1 MPTLDPHEHPLKS
14 LLEPV
19 FSALEEDGEVDLLVV
34 PDDSA
39 FEVQADNWTL
49 HLEGW
54 PVAAGFVALDEEPH
68 SHAERLL
75 ALDAAIDQR
84 HLAALRRA
92 NTLLDGDIARVLV
105 DSGDDLSI
113 LLAGALTEAVELTET
128 PIPEP

>member
-19 FSALEEDGEVDLLVV
+19 FSALEEDGEVDLYEV

-49 HLEGW
+49 HLAGW
-54 PVAAGFVALDEEPH
+54 PVTTGFVALDEEPH

-92 NTLLDGDIARVLV
+92 NTLLEGEIARVLTA
-105 DSGDDLSI
+105 SGDDLSI
-113 LLAGALTEAVELTET
+113 LLAGALTDIVELTES

>member
-19 FSALEEDGEVDLLVV
+19 FSALEEEGEVDLLIV

-49 HLEGW
+49 HLAGR
-54 PVAAGFVALDEEPH
+54 PVTTGFVALDEEPH

-92 NTLLDGDIARVLV
+92 NTLLDGEIARVLTA
-105 DSGDDLSI
+105 SGDDLSM
-113 LLAGALTEAVELTET
+113 LLAGALTEAAELTEL
-128 PIPEP
+128 PFPEP